1 MYKKYFFSFLIL
13 VLFLS
18 ITSPVSAQQTETYP
32 VYTIQSGDTLSLVAE
47 KFGTTINDILAVNS
61 IQNSNVLNVGM
72 KINIPGFPG
81 ITGNLEIKVLGLG
94 ENLGY
99 IAQKYHVSGTQ
110 LATLNRITSLSSL
123 YAGSEMI
130 VPVPDKQDDAPQ
142 PHSIISDQTLLETAM
157 ATGTTNW
164 AIQLSNNQQN
174 QWDLLPG
181 DEYLPPNGAVQINY
195 NPITS
200 ITIDPLPL
208 VQGATEVIHV
218 KTSHP
223 LSLSANLSGHQIGF
237 FQNGDNDYYA
247 MEGIHALDEPGLKLL
262 NISANDNSKNNV
274 LLSQPI
280 LLVAGSFIQEAVNGV
295 DPNTID
301 PVVIKQED
309 DILNSI
315 SITSSAKLWNGP
327 FKFPVDDPCPGS
339 TFGNRR
345 TYNNGAYHYY
355 HTGVD
360 FSVCK
365 ANNLNIYAA
374 APGVVVYQGLLPSKG
389 NYTVIDHGWGVY
401 SCYAHQSQFKV
412 AVGDHVNTGDIIG
425 IIGATGRALGPH
437 LHWEVWVNHIP
448 IDPLAW
454 TQHNYPNSSTQ

>member
-1 MYKKYFFSFLIL
+1 MYKKILFTLLIFIL
-13 VLFLS
+13 LS
-18 ITSPVSAQQTETYP
+18 TITSPVFAQQTETYP
-32 VYTIQSGDTLSLVAE
+32 IYIIQKGDTLSLVAD
-47 KFGTTINDILAVNS
+47 KFGTTVNEILAVND
-61 IQNSNVLNVGM
+61 IQNSNVLNLGM
-72 KINIPGFPG
+72 RINIPGFPG
-81 ITGNLEIKVLGLG
+81 ITGTLKIKVLGIG
-94 ENLGY
+94 ENLDY
-99 IAQKYHVSGTQ
+99 LSQKFQISTNQ
-110 LATLNRITSLSSL
+110 LALLNRITSSTAL
-123 YAGSEMI
+123 YAGSEII
-130 VPVPDKQDDAPQ
+130 VPIPDEQDDTVPPPSVMSSQ
-142 PHSIISDQTLLETAM
+142 SLIETAM
-157 ATGTTNW
+157 VTGTTSW
-164 AIQLSNNQQN
+164 AIQMNNGN
-174 QWDLLPG
+174 QYQWSMLPG
-181 DEYLPPNGAVQINY
+181 DGYISPNGTKPINQ
-195 NPITS
+195 NPITE

-208 VQGATEVIHV
+208 VQGATEVIHI

-223 LSLSANLSGHQIGF
+223 LSLSGDLSGHQFNF

-247 MEGIHALDEPGLKLL
+247 LEGIHALDAPGLKSLK
-262 NISANDNSKNNV
+262 ISTSENGVESP
-274 LLSQPI
+274 LLSQSI
-280 LLVAGSFIQEAVNGV
+280 LLTEGSYIQEAVNGV

-309 DILNSI
+309 DILSTI
-315 SITSSAKLWNGP
+315 SNTSTTKLWDGP

-374 APGVVVYQGLLPSKG
+374 APGVIIYTGLLPSKG

-425 IIGATGRALGPH
+425 IIGGTGRALGPH
-437 LHWEVWVNHIP
+437 LHWEIWVNHMP

-454 TQHNYPNSSTQ
+454 TQHNFPSITP